1 MIKALNR
8 IFKQDKEKLTIPKSV
23 QQVIPV
29 KRIWLDGIWQVGN
42 KYSRCWKFTDINY
55 AETREQS
62 RLIDEYIRNSNTKL
76 KRIIQK

>member
-42 KYSRCWKFTDINY
+42 KYSRCWKILCANIPWQNWNMCTGMKN
-55 AETREQS
+55 
-62 RLIDEYIRNSNTKL
+62 LIA
-76 KRIIQK
+76 